1 MGTAAEVNLLEAEV
15 MEETAAMVEAELAA
29 EEVTV
34 ALVETESKTMA
45 PAVAEVTVAPA
56 AMGTVA
62 PVRVAA
68 EAAGAM
74 TVKRPVPAVPALL
87 QFGSM

>member
-1 MGTAAEVNLLEAEV
+1 MEA
-15 MEETAAMVEAELAA
+15 TAAMVEAELAA

-45 PAVAEVTVAPA
+45 PAVAEVTVVPA
-56 AMGTVA
+56 AMGTVVPA
-62 PVRVAA
+62 RVAA
-68 EAAGAM
+68 EAEGIER
-74 TVKRPVPAVPALL
+74 VKLPGPAVPALL